1 MIQTFALACIR
12 QAAESAGIPANQVM
26 TVSASD
32 NLTLPRPR
40 LEYQTLP
47 ARYRRTGRK
56 LAIVRK
62 SDPDTK
68 GKPVQTVK
76 RELYEVD
83 LDISVNVLAPDT
95 GDNAEAAD
103 TWLSAFTQA
112 FVTAF
117 PRGGNDAAGNWVSIR
132 VQKAAYS
139 RLPDKR
145 IGDTAIRVFTK
156 IGTVFVLSFGG
167 RVTTEEQQNLITDVT
182 INLPVFGKGV

>member
-62 SDPDTK
+62 NEPDTK

-83 LDISVNVLAPDT
+83 LDISVNVLAKDT
-95 GDNAEAAD
+95 GDDVDA
-103 TWLSAFTQA
+103 WLSAFTQA

-182 INLPVFGKGV
+182 INLPAFGKGV